1 MACRAHHQLCAFGT
15 RLTARQGG
23 SHAIGLRPAADAR
36 LASDSRPADRPYAAP
51 TKKNDIG
58 SAAAGL
64 QPRLP
69 ATLAI
74 VEKVTRAA
82 CAANASFLVTINIA

>member
-1 MACRAHHQLCAFGT
+1 MARRAHHQLCAFGT

-36 LASDSRPADRPYAAP
+36 PASDSRPADRPYAYAAP
-51 TKKNDIG
+51 TKKNGTG

-69 ATLAI
+69 ATR
-74 VEKVTRAA
+74 ESWPSWKK
-82 CAANASFLVTINIA
+82 